1 MTQDIR
7 HVAVVGAG
15 GMGALF
21 GAILC
26 EGGLEVTLVDTDRE
40 HMDAI
45 RQSGLRISG
54 LGGDRRLT
62 LATANDVTQVEQADI
77 VLVQCKGTA
86 TREVAL
92 AMKHLADTGA
102 VFILSLIH
110 I

>member
-26 EGGLEVTLVDTDRE
+26 EGGLEVTLVDTDHE

-45 RQSGLRISG
+45 RPVSYTH
-54 LGGDRRLT
+54 LT
-62 LATANDVTQVEQADI
+62 LPTTD
-77 VLVQCKGTA
+77 
-86 TREVAL
+86 
-92 AMKHLADTGA
+92 
-102 VFILSLIH
+102 
-110 I
+110 

>member
-26 EGGLEVTLVDTDRE
+26 EGGLEVTLVDTDQE
-40 HMDAI
+40 HM
-45 RQSGLRISG
+45 
-54 LGGDRRLT
+54 
-62 LATANDVTQVEQADI
+62 
-77 VLVQCKGTA
+77 
-86 TREVAL
+86 
-92 AMKHLADTGA
+92 
-102 VFILSLIH
+102 LSLIH

>member
-40 HMDAI
+40 HMAAI
-45 RQSGLRISG
+45 HDKGLRISG
-54 LGGDRRLT
+54 LGGDRCL
-62 LATANDVTQVEQADI
+62 
-77 VLVQCKGTA
+77 
-86 TREVAL
+86 
-92 AMKHLADTGA
+92 M
-102 VFILSLIH
+102 LSLIH